1 MKLFTKIYD
10 YYIMKKSIVSN
21 INFKY
26 STWRNILFLSAFIII
41 ALAISKYMP
50 FYTEGFQEGL
60 LSSTAITSLENAL
73 DSYDKNVDTI
83 CSEGVKIISKLQ
95 LSQADSATFSPI
107 LGDEALKNSA
117 KIDKIFALK
126 STSDEVKKAIIDINS
141 KKYTAVLTLL
151 HTMNKDTYP
160 DDETF
165 TALLKQQTYAA
176 QSVVNGENS
185 VYSQMKDYL
194 KTISI
199 VS

>member
-1 MKLFTKIYD
+1 
-10 YYIMKKSIVSN
+10 MKKSIISN
-21 INFKY
+21 IIFKS
-26 STWRNILFLSAFIII
+26 STWRIILFLSAFIII

-83 CSEGVKIISKLQ
+83 CSEGIKMISKVQ

-117 KIDKIFALK
+117 KIDKIIALK
-126 STSDEVKKAIIDINS
+126 STSDEVKKVLVDITS
-141 KKYTAVLTLL
+141 KKYTTVLTMLNTL
-151 HTMNKDTYP
+151 NKDTYP

-165 TALLKQQTYAA
+165 TALLKQQTSAA
-176 QSVVNGENS
+176 QSIVNGENS

-194 KTISI
+194 KTISN
-199 VS
+199 VAQK

>member
-1 MKLFTKIYD
+1 MI
-10 YYIMKKSIVSN
+10 SN
-21 INFKY
+21 IFFKS
-26 STWRNILFLSAFIII
+26 STWKIILFLLAFVFV

-73 DSYDKNVDTI
+73 DSYDKSVDTI
-83 CSEGVKIISKLQ
+83 CSEGVKTISKLQ

-117 KIDKIFALK
+117 KIDKIVALK
-126 STSDEVKKAIIDINS
+126 STSVDVKKALIDINS
-141 KKYTAVLTLL
+141 KKYSAVLTLL
-151 HTMNKDTYP
+151 HTMNKDSYP

-165 TALLKQQTYAA
+165 TALLKQQTAAA
-176 QSVVNGENS
+176 QNIVSGDSS

-194 KTISI
+194 KTISS
-199 VS
+199 VPQK

>member
-1 MKLFTKIYD
+1 MKT
-10 YYIMKKSIVSN
+10 SIISN
-21 INFKY
+21 IFFKS
-26 STWRNILFLSAFIII
+26 STWKSVLFLVAVIII

-60 LSSTAITSLENAL
+60 LSTTDMTTLENAL
-73 DSYDKNVDTI
+73 DSYDKTIDTI
-83 CSEGVKIISKLQ
+83 CSEGVKTISKLQ

-117 KIDKIFALK
+117 KIDKIVALK
-126 STSDEVKKAIIDINS
+126 STSDEVKKALIDINS
-141 KKYTAVLTLL
+141 KKYNAVLTML
-151 HTMNKDTYP
+151 HTMNKDSYP

-165 TALLKQQTYAA
+165 TALLKQQTASA
-176 QSVVNGENS
+176 QNIVSGDNS

-194 KTISI
+194 KTISS

>member
-1 MKLFTKIYD
+1 
-10 YYIMKKSIVSN
+10 MKKSIISN

-41 ALAISKYMP
+41 ALAISKYIP

-60 LSSTAITSLENAL
+60 LSSTAITSLEDAL

-151 HTMNKDTYP
+151 HKMNKDTYP

>member
-1 MKLFTKIYD
+1 MKR
-10 YYIMKKSIVSN
+10 SIISN
-21 INFKY
+21 IFFKT
-26 STWRNILFLSAFIII
+26 STWKNVLFLLAFVIL

-60 LSSTAITSLENAL
+60 LSSTAITTLENAL
-73 DSYDKNVDTI
+73 EAYDKTIDTI
-83 CSEGVKIISKLQ
+83 CSEGTKMISKLQ

-107 LGDEALKNSA
+107 LGDEALKSSA
-117 KIDKIFALK
+117 KIDKIVALK
-126 STSDEVKKAIIDINS
+126 STSDEVKKALIDINS

-165 TALLKQQTYAA
+165 TALLKQQTASA
-176 QSVVNGENS
+176 QNIVSGDNS

-194 KTISI
+194 KTISS
-199 VS
+199 VAQK

>member
-1 MKLFTKIYD
+1 
-10 YYIMKKSIVSN
+10 MKKYIVSN
-21 INFKY
+21 IVFKP
-26 STWRNILFLSAFIII
+26 STWKIILFLFAFIIL

-73 DSYDKNVDTI
+73 DTYDKSVDTI
-83 CSEGVKIISKLQ
+83 CSEGVKTISKLQ
-95 LSQADSATFSPI
+95 LSQADSATFSPV

-117 KIDKIFALK
+117 KIDKLVALK

-141 KKYTAVLTLL
+141 KKYSAVLTLL
-151 HTMNKDTYP
+151 HTMNKDSYP

-165 TALLKQQTYAA
+165 TALLKQQTAAA
-176 QSVVNGENS
+176 QNIVSGDNS

-194 KTISI
+194 KTISS
-199 VS
+199 VGQK